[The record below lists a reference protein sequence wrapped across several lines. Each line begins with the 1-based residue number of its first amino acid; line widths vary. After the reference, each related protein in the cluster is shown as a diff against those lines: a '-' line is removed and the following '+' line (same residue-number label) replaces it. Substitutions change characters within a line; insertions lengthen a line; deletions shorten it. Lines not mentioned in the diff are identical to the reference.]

1 MEPTRAVEL
10 GTGTAWV
17 LARLTRPYDPVRAA
31 GALLGLPQRAAGA
44 LVGTVLATCDETE
57 DLLAAMPRI
66 LRSLA
71 IATTDRPE
79 RCHGELRGPV
89 LWSET
94 MSARST
100 SVGDPGLFVCAT
112 TTKAYDTAENR
123 ILKTALAV
131 IERAGHTATH
141 GIDLHGD
148 EVLRRA
154 RHNEHQARHM
164 LEHRALS
171 GVPLGRI
178 SGRALQRTAA
188 GSRRATYR
196 PAMALLARSHEPL
209 QAHHLRARGSAATL
223 ADHDLLAAAL
233 EALDRRGEAPPL
245 LNDAGGL
252 VAGPIRYDH
261 LSGVTIAGSHIA
273 QVAQIGPALDQA
285 SGRPLRP

>member
-1 MEPTRAVEL
+1 MEPTPAVEL
-10 GTGTAWV
+10 GTGTARV
-17 LARLTRPYDPVRAA
+17 LARLTRPYEPVRAT
-31 GALLGLPQRAAGA
+31 GALLGLPHRAASA

-79 RCHGELRGPV
+79 RCHGELHGPV

-123 ILKTALAV
+123 ILKAALAV
-131 IERAGHTATH
+131 IERAGHAATH

-154 RHNEHQARHM
+154 RHNEHQARHL

-178 SGRALQRTAA
+178 TSRAIRRTAT

-196 PAMALLARSHEPL
+196 PAMALLARSREPL
-209 QAHHLRARGSAATL
+209 QAHHLRARASAATL
-223 ADHDLLAAAL
+223 ADHELLAAAL
-233 EALDRRGEAPPL
+233 EALDRRGETPPL
-245 LNDAGGL
+245 HNDAGGL
-252 VAGPIRYDH
+252 AAGPIRYDH
-261 LSGVTIAGSHIA
+261 LSGVTIAGNHVVE
-273 QVAQIGPALDQA
+273 VALVEPALDQA
-285 SGRPLRP
+285 SARPQLS

>member
-1 MEPTRAVEL
+1 MEATSAVEPD
-10 GTGTAWV
+10 TGTARV
-17 LARLTRPYDPVRAA
+17 LARLTRPYEPVRAA
-31 GALLGLPQRAAGA
+31 GALVGLPHRAASM
-44 LVGTVLATCDETE
+44 LVGTVVATCDETE

-94 MSARST
+94 MSARSA

-123 ILKTALAV
+123 ILKAALAV
-131 IERAGHTATH
+131 IERAGHAATH
-141 GIDLHGD
+141 GVDLHGD
-148 EVLRRA
+148 DRLRRA
-154 RHNEHQARHM
+154 RHNEHQARHL

-178 SGRALQRTAA
+178 SSRSIRRTAT

-196 PAMALLARSHEPL
+196 PAMALLARSQDPL
-209 QAHHLRARGSAATL
+209 RAEHLRARASTAAL
-223 ADHDLLAAAL
+223 ADHDLLAACLDAL
-233 EALDRRGEAPPL
+233 SRRGEAPPL
-245 LNDAGGL
+245 LNDRGGL

-261 LSGVTIAGSHIA
+261 LGGVTIAGRHITDG
-273 QVAQIGPALDQA
+273 AQIEPALDRA
-285 SGRPLRP
+285 SARSSSP